1 MAKRYEKAKSA
12 KRAKAGKKAK
22 TARKTKAVGKTKAVK
37 KTKAAKRTKTAKK
50 TKTVKKPR
58 RFASEIAGGPC
69 ESEQQAADAA
79 QARVSDI
86 SELLRKASDE
96 DRPGLEA
103 HLRDADTALGI
114 AQNKLDRCLA
124 GVLLP

>member
-1 MAKRYEKAKSA
+1 MAKRSKKAKSA

-22 TARKTKAVGKTKAVK
+22 PARKTKAVGKTKAVR
-37 KTKAAKRTKTAKK
+37 KTKGAKRTKTAKK
-50 TKTVKKPR
+50 TKTVKKLR
-58 RFASEIAGGPC
+58 EIAGGPC
-69 ESEQQAADAA
+69 EAEQQAADAA

-86 SELLRKASDE
+86 SELLRTASDE

-103 HLRDADTALGI
+103 QLRDADTALGI

-124 GVLLP
+124 GVLLKP